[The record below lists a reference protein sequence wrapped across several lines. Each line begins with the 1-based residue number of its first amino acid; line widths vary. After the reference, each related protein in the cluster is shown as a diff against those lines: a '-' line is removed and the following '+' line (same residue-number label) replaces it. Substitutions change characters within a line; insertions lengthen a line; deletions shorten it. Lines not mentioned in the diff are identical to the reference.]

1 MTRIFPHPLLPEPFG
16 YTVRQQR
23 RSRKLSQQ
31 ELAEAAGISRNYL
44 SQIERGL
51 ATNLSWQVRQRLTE
65 VLDLETSP
73 TAAIPTAAMPTAA
86 LPTAA
91 IPTAAL
97 PTTALPTTALPTA
110 PRPTAANTNRAESD
124 PEPSTASSRAA
135 TTESGLQLPPSLIA
149 FAEQTAIPSTDLLML
164 ARLKYRGQQ
173 PTTPEKWAEL
183 YQVIKATL
191 EA

>member
-16 YTVRQQR
+16 YIVRQRR

-65 VLDLETSP
+65 VLDLEVSP
-73 TAAIPTAAMPTAA
+73 SAAIPTAAIPSAA
-86 LPTAA
+86 IPAAA
-91 IPTAAL
+91 IPTAAN
-97 PTTALPTTALPTA
+97 AK
-110 PRPTAANTNRAESD
+110 RAKSD
-124 PEPSTASSRAA
+124 LEPSTATPHPARTA
-135 TTESGLQLPPSLIA
+135 TAESGLQLPPSLIA

>member
-16 YTVRQQR
+16 YIVRQRR

-65 VLDLETSP
+65 VLDLEVSPSAAIPSAAIP
-73 TAAIPTAAMPTAA
+73 TAAIPTAANAK
-86 LPTAA
+86 
-91 IPTAAL
+91 
-97 PTTALPTTALPTA
+97 
-110 PRPTAANTNRAESD
+110 RAKSD
-124 PEPSTASSRAA
+124 LEPSTATPHPARTA
-135 TTESGLQLPPSLIA
+135 TAESGLQLPPSLIA